1 MNNLVWKIIAWR
13 IISFSLTTLVTY
25 VYVGNLLK
33 SVDLAIILQ
42 VVLAATQFVLETLW
56 ENCNSNVIESCRAD
70 CYN

>member
-42 VVLAATQFVLETLW
+42 VVLAATQFVFETLW
-56 ENCNSNVIESCRAD
+56 ENCNSNVIES
-70 CYN
+70 